1 MKQPEDLWMAQLL
14 CAAEN
19 RPLPEGTDA
28 PGLVAEGL
36 IEPDQDGWKLTMKGQ
51 LRLRNLQSIARFR
64 EA

>member
-1 MKQPEDLWMAQLL
+1 MAQLQ

-28 PGLVAEGL
+28 AALVAEGL

-51 LRLRNLQSIARFR
+51 LRLRNMQSLARFK
-64 EA
+64 A